1 MRKERVLTIRLRRQ
15 GVIRRYV
22 QKETTRANRNGE
34 SGYQLVRPR
43 EFGAISKLWRRRPA
57 QGWLR

>member
-43 EFGAISKLWRRRPA
+43 EFGAISKL
-57 QGWLR
+57 